1 MGSFDRVALCA
12 HALVHMLLC
21 SVNIMKC
28 LGTGRSSNSA
38 AGQPQA
44 IRPLFVFAAAAN
56 QAPGHTPEPRAGQAT
71 AATACDSD
79 LAQGRE
85 PAGRPGPRAPALAQP
100 IPQPAKEALPVT
112 LTGRRGAGRGEAA
125 DGQSGGRGVYSQG
138 AQARAHTSR
147 TPRSRRKR
155 HLKNRKR
162 SETYTGLFLTR
173 FRVCKHG
180 ERSTR

>member
-1 MGSFDRVALCA
+1 MPNMGSFDRVALCA

-85 PAGRPGPRAPALAQP
+85 PAGRPGPQPSRAPSLLRKHHPTERAAAELWTASLAGAACTARVHKPGHTQAEHP
-100 IPQPAKEALPVT
+100 EA
-112 LTGRRGAGRGEAA
+112 
-125 DGQSGGRGVYSQG
+125 GGKG
-138 AQARAHTSR
+138 T
-147 TPRSRRKR
+147 
-155 HLKNRKR
+155 
-162 SETYTGLFLTR
+162 
-173 FRVCKHG
+173 
-180 ERSTR
+180 

>member
-56 QAPGHTPEPRAGQAT
+56 QAPGHTPDPQAGQAT
-71 AATACDSD
+71 A
-79 LAQGRE
+79 E
-85 PAGRPGPRAPALAQP
+85 PYCLRLRPGAGPGAGWPARPPAKP
-100 IPQPAKEALPVT
+100 SPQPAKEALPAT
-112 LTGRRGAGRGEAA
+112 LTGRRGAGRGGAM

-155 HLKNRKR
+155 HMKNRKR
-162 SETYTGLFLTR
+162 SGTYTGLFLTR

>member
-1 MGSFDRVALCA
+1 MPNMGSFDRVALCA

-56 QAPGHTPEPRAGQAT
+56 QAPGHTPEPRTGQAT

-85 PAGRPGPRAPALAQP
+85 PAGSDGFPAESVHRVPIDCSSWFVDWAMPMGHLA
-100 IPQPAKEALPVT
+100 
-112 LTGRRGAGRGEAA
+112 
-125 DGQSGGRGVYSQG
+125 
-138 AQARAHTSR
+138 
-147 TPRSRRKR
+147 
-155 HLKNRKR
+155 
-162 SETYTGLFLTR
+162 
-173 FRVCKHG
+173 
-180 ERSTR
+180 